1 MRDNLNYSEKEN
13 LKKEDNKREKA
24 KRDNLDDNVKVQLRK
39 YQREGNQVM
48 LDNLHDQKYNI

>member
-1 MRDNLNYSEKEN
+1 MRDNLNYIEKEN
-13 LKKEDNKREKA
+13 LKK
-24 KRDNLDDNVKVQLRK
+24 DNVKVQLRK

>member
-1 MRDNLNYSEKEN
+1 MRDNLNYIEKEN

>member
-39 YQREGNQVM
+39 Y
-48 LDNLHDQKYNI
+48 